1 MRNLII
7 GFILGAGVGSGI
19 TYLLYKR
26 HVTRAFNAALDERAA
41 EEYEKVKKEF
51 EDRDIAL
58 AEAEAQY
65 SENLKGPVAAAAS
78 AMRRYRGEDVE
89 EDMAEAES
97 PSEYDEDDP
106 EDAINKEEN
115 DLIEKAEI
123 EDNIQK
129 ELEKS
134 RPKCK
139 ILKAEHFGEIEG
151 YECETLTFYVQDKM
165 LVHENGELVEDIPFL
180 IDDALDR
187 YGWADDDKDESP
199 LYVRNYGLMRDY
211 DIQKV
216 FDEWHGA
223 D

>member
-1 MRNLII
+1 MFDITLICM
-7 GFILGAGVGSGI
+7 GKLKEKF
-19 TYLLYKR
+19 YLS
-26 HVTRAFNAALDERAA
+26 AA

-78 AMRRYRGEDVE
+78 AMRVYRGEDIE

-106 EDAINKEEN
+106 EDQMNKEYN
-115 DLIEKAEI
+115 DIVEQTEI
-123 EDNIQK
+123 QENIQK

-151 YECETLTFYVQDKM
+151 YSCETLTFYVKDKM
-165 LVHENGELVEDIPFL
+165 LVHENGELVEDVSFL

-187 YGWADDDKDESP
+187 YGWADDDDEEEP